1 LEKKI
6 QMKEFRMTNPETPG
20 LIQIA
25 EPMLSFGYGQ
35 VLPDPKDGLFLFG
48 PVIDSSKPEEIR
60 VGVIGTKEGT
70 QRYRKWVAQING
82 YIPAAK
88 AEQHHLA
95 FPGFQAAFRTKW
107 PQTPVAEIEVSGPA
121 LSSLV
126 RIPDGHERVFKTVDV
141 FDQAIRRHLREE
153 ENAPAIWFVVI
164 PDDVHR
170 FCRPKSIVPRVERT
184 QGKKLITPRMAKTFV
199 RAPSLFE
206 EHNEAAEPYR
216 YEVDFHNQ
224 LKARLLD
231 QKVIL
236 QIVRESTLD
245 PEGVNAERAK
255 PRLLQ
260 DAANVAWNLCTTAFF
275 KSGGKPWALANVR
288 EDVCYIGLVF
298 KKVELAGSAG
308 NACCGAQM
316 FLGSGDGV
324 VFKGAVGPWYSETTA
339 EFHLPKEKAKEI
351 AALVVEAYKA
361 KHKRPPKELFI
372 HAKQHFS
379 DDEWDGFS
387 SAVGTETKLVG
398 VRIQSSK
405 EIKLFRNG
413 KSPILRGASLR
424 HTKRRGYLW
433 TVGFIPALQT
443 YPGREA
449 PNPLMIEVTRGD
461 ADLGQVMED
470 VLGLTKLNFNACIF
484 GDGIPVTLRFADDV
498 GEILTA
504 APIDDLPP
512 LPFKH
517 YI

>member
-1 LEKKI
+1 
-6 QMKEFRMTNPETPG
+6 MTDPSSNQ
-20 LIQIA
+20 LVQLD
-25 EPMLSFGYGQ
+25 EPPLAFGYGQ

-48 PVIDSSKPEEIR
+48 PVMDSSKPAEMR
-60 VGVIGTKEGT
+60 VGVIGTKQGIE
-70 QRYRKWVAQING
+70 RYKKWVGQITG

-95 FPGFQAAFRTKW
+95 FPGFEAAFRTKW
-107 PQTPVAEIEVSGPA
+107 PINPVAEIEVSGPA
-121 LSSLV
+121 LSSRV
-126 RIPDGHERVFKTVDV
+126 RIPDGHERVFKTVDL

-153 ENAPAIWFVVI
+153 EAIPALWFVVI

-170 FCRPKSIVPRVERT
+170 FCRPKSVVPMIERT
-184 QGKKLITPRMAKTFV
+184 KTQRRFSSRTAREFV
-199 RAPSLFE
+199 RAPSMFPE
-206 EHNEAAEPYR
+206 DNAAAEPYR

-231 QKVIL
+231 QKVVL

-245 PEGVNAERAK
+245 PDGVNAGSAK

-260 DAANVAWNLCTTAFF
+260 DAANVAWNLTTTAFF
-275 KSGGKPWALANVR
+275 KAGGKPWALSGVR

-298 KKVELAGSAG
+298 KKTDIAGTKG

-324 VFKGAVGPWYSETTA
+324 VFKGAVGPWYSEETA
-339 EFHLPKEKAKEI
+339 EFHLPEEKAREI
-351 AALVVEAYKA
+351 ASLVVEAYTA
-361 KHKRPPKELFI
+361 KHGHPPKELFI
-372 HAKQHFS
+372 HAKQFFS
-379 DDEWDGFS
+379 EGEWKGFS
-387 SAVGTETKLVG
+387 SAVGPETKLVG
-398 VRIQSSK
+398 VRIQPSK
-405 EIKLFRNG
+405 EIKLFRYG
-413 KSPILRGASLR
+413 KSPVLRGASLKLSAR
-424 HTKRRGYLW
+424 KGYLW
-433 TVGFIPALQT
+433 TVGFIPQLQT

-449 PNPLMIEVTRGD
+449 PNPLMVEVTRGD
-461 ADLGQVMED
+461 ADLDQVMRD